1 MSNLVLIQQALA
13 SVLGQDIGKVE
24 VVEQYFSP
32 DYIQIVDGKKIDYNE
47 FVAHL
52 NALKNAID
60 SISIT
65 IKSIAE
71 GEGCVHTQ
79 HIACAKKKNGEVSE
93 FEVFACFHIS
103 NDKIIRCEELTR
115 MVNGKKTDEDLGSRV

>member
-1 MSNLVLIQQALA
+1 MSNLMLVQQALA
-13 SVLGQDIGKVE
+13 SVLGQNIGKIE
-24 VVEQYFSP
+24 VIEQYFSP
-32 DYIQIVDGKKIDYNE
+32 DYIQIVDGKRIDYNE

-52 NALKNAID
+52 NVLKNAVD

-79 HIACAKKKNGEVSE
+79 HIACAKKKNSE
-93 FEVFACFHIS
+93 FS
-103 NDKIIRCEELTR
+103 
-115 MVNGKKTDEDLGSRV
+115 